1 MKVEQ
6 DMERCKL
13 NIYTKMERKMLS
25 DIRDLRRRRFDMEK
39 VTIKDM
45 KRTAHLSR
53 CGKLIGAYMRLIME
67 LLVSYSDSVCYIL
80 MIVSMMKNAGFIS
93 LFYPLVV
100 FGYALMEEVNP
111 RKRVWYI
118 LMIYTE
124 ALILAKFIFQL
135 SFWDAVIK
143 PPEVFRN
150 F

>member
-1 MKVEQ
+1 
-6 DMERCKL
+6 
-13 NIYTKMERKMLS
+13 
-25 DIRDLRRRRFDMEK
+25 
-39 VTIKDM
+39 
-45 KRTAHLSR
+45 
-53 CGKLIGAYMRLIME
+53 
-67 LLVSYSDSVCYIL
+67 
-80 MIVSMMKNAGFIS
+80 MKNAGFIS